1 MVLSLLL
8 TAHLGLA
15 AAWCGSMGY
24 SLVVVQPKVA
34 RFGFE
39 DDRLEEFLT
48 LLAQGNRWKVVPII
62 AALLATGTAVA
73 ALTGGATRAAFAG
86 VLVLYCAAAAVFA
99 DVSWRHWPVRV
110 FALPQERPA
119 LRRAL
124 RIRAWTMLVLVGA
137 AFGTALLTVA
147 SAAARAAA

>member
-15 AAWCGSMGY
+15 AMWCGSMGY

-34 RFGFE
+34 RFGFD

-48 LLAQGNRWKVVPII
+48 LLAQGNRWKVVPIV
-62 AALLATGTAVA
+62 AALLVTGAGVA
-73 ALTGGATRAAFAG
+73 ALTEGGTRVTFLG
-86 VLVLYCAAAAVFA
+86 VLLLYCAAAAVFA
-99 DVSWRHWPVRV
+99 DVSWRHWPARV
-110 FALPQERPA
+110 FALPEERPA

-124 RIRAWTMLVLVGA
+124 RLRAWTMLVLVGT
-137 AFGTALLTVA
+137 AF
-147 SAAARAAA
+147 AAALVTTVWAGRC